1 MIQIIIIL
9 FHCFIII
16 FILMFQM
23 HIPSIYTALR
33 KTTWGGLF
41 PVLQDDMVRAYI
53 HTFARAYVHIFVD
66 AYVHIIV
73 HADII

>member
-1 MIQIIIIL
+1 MIQIIFLIL
-9 FHCFIII
+9 FHRFISD
-16 FILMFQM
+16 LMLQM

-41 PVLQDDMVRAYI
+41 PVLQDDMVRVYI
-53 HTFARAYVHIFVD
+53 HTFARAYLHIFVD
-66 AYVHIIV
+66 VYEHKFV